1 MKRIIDHFLW
11 QWKQDDF
18 RKPLLIRGARQVG
31 KTYSVRNL
39 GASYA
44 DFAEINLEFQADAQ
58 RVFEKDLDPD
68 EPAREISP
76 VIHSRLLGLLGEYLA
91 LGGMSDVVQHWINKK
106 DLLACTKIHHML
118 LNAYRQDFAKY
129 ARKLQIKYVELMFNH
144 IPTQLGRKFK
154 YSLIE
159 GDYRKRELAPAL
171 ELVVTAGV
179 AHKVYYSAGQEI
191 PFGAQIN
198 PRPSTS

>member
-1 MKRIIDHFLW
+1 
-11 QWKQDDF
+11 
-18 RKPLLIRGARQVG
+18 
-31 KTYSVRNL
+31 
-39 GASYA
+39 
-44 DFAEINLEFQADAQ
+44 
-58 RVFEKDLDPD
+58 
-68 EPAREISP
+68 
-76 VIHSRLLGLLGEYLA
+76 
-91 LGGMSDVVQHWINKK
+91 
-106 DLLACTKIHHML
+106 ML